1 MLWSM
6 KRLIGWIVLG
16 LVATLGVTAPA
27 VPVPVELPGGKAN
40 WVVSVGGLHDAAD
53 NNYANWTRLGWYIF
67 AADGTVRTNYWSW
80 NERDEPMRVDAMT
93 ASCGGDIPTCDVQTM
108 ATFLTGPTGAFQG
121 TYQTSAGKVDVTWT
135 KDGAGKELTKAL
147 TEHWLLEP
155 IPGGKVA
162 RISSDGYHSP
172 VAGPVVVPSTFSNYT
187 ASFGIGYGSN
197 APLSAG
203 NKASITEIRTTYG
216 QGSFLGTYV
225 RASAGTVGREP
236 AGVAVNPYNPAPE
249 FDQWRSCPSGKC
261 VGFREKHTS
270 CPSGC
275 LPQFTS
281 KDRIRYLADAP
292 PARNNIYTYWCE
304 CLAQT
309 KPCYKANN
317 HVQSL
322 LQIIDDDRKFQG
334 WVGVETSTHV
344 ESDGSAPDHDFG
356 AAYWAVLN
364 MVTPDLRGPQ
374 PKPPKP

>member
-27 VPVPVELPGGKAN
+27 VPLPAELPGGKAN

-67 AADGTVRTNYWSW
+67 AADGTVRTNYWMW
-80 NERDEPMRVDAMT
+80 KELDEPERVAAMT
-93 ASCGGDIPTCDVQTM
+93 ASCGGDVPKCPVQTM
-108 ATFLTGPTGAFQG
+108 DSFLTGPTGVFQG
-121 TYQTSAGKVDVTWT
+121 TYQTSDGKVDVTWT
-135 KDGAGKELTKAL
+135 KDGAGQALTPSM
-147 TEHWLLEP
+147 TEHWLLDP

-162 RISSDGYHSP
+162 RISSDGYHST
-172 VAGPVVVPSTFSNYT
+172 VAGPVVVPSTFSNYS

-203 NKASITEIRTTYG
+203 NKASITDIRTLYG
-216 QGSFLGTYV
+216 QDEFVGTFV
-225 RASAGTVGREP
+225 RANKGTVGREG
-236 AGVAVNPYNPAPE
+236 AGLWAAGFNQATT
-249 FDQWRSCPSGKC
+249 FDQWRSCPGGKC
-261 VGFREKHTS
+261 VGFREKTKD
-270 CPSGC
+270 GC
-275 LPQFTS
+275 KCSKYPDV

-304 CLAQT
+304 CLAQGA
-309 KPCYKANN
+309 PCYQANN

-322 LQIIDDDRKFQG
+322 LQIIDDDRNFQG
-334 WVGVETSTHV
+334 WVGVETSTSV
-344 ESDGSAPDHDFG
+344 NSRTLKPNHDFG
-356 AAYWAVLN
+356 SAYWAVLN

-374 PKPPKP
+374 PGKP

>member
-1 MLWSM
+1 M

-16 LVATLGVTAPA
+16 LVATVGVTAPA
-27 VPVPVELPGGKAN
+27 VPLPAELPGGKAN
-40 WVVSVGGLHDAAD
+40 WVVSVGGLNDASV

-67 AADGTVRTNYWSW
+67 AADGTVRTSYWSW
-80 NERDEPMRVDAMT
+80 NQRDEPMRVDAMK

-108 ATFLTGPTGAFQG
+108 GTFLTGPTGAFQG

-135 KDGAGKELTKAL
+135 KNGAGQAL
-147 TEHWLLEP
+147 ADPLVEHWLLEP

-162 RISSDGYHSP
+162 RIVSDGYHSTL
-172 VAGPVVVPSTFSNYT
+172 AGPVTVPTTFSDYSAT
-187 ASFGIGYGSN
+187 FGIGYGSN

-203 NKASITEIRTTYG
+203 NKASITDIRTAYG
-216 QGSFLGTYV
+216 QDEHLGTYV
-225 RASAGTVGREP
+225 TAYKGAVHREP
-236 AGVAVNPYNPAPE
+236 AGLKVNELNSAVSFAN
-249 FDQWRSCPSGKC
+249 WRSCPSGKC
-261 VGFREKHTS
+261 VGFREKTK
-270 CPSGC
+270 GC
-275 LPQFTS
+275 VCDKFPNI

-304 CLAQT
+304 CLAQG

-364 MVTPDLRGPQ
+364 MVTPALRGPQ
-374 PKPPKP
+374 PAPPKP